1 MRKVIGGLCC
11 AIVALQIL
19 VAVPLV
25 VCCAFYVAVQGGHG
39 GPFVVELHTGP
50 RPPTTIAPAE
60 FPPPEPLSVAP
71 TATALAPP
79 RNVIP
84 TTTPP
89 SDHPILQTR
98 QVQGSPLAGTV
109 LESCESPA
117 QEQELFLAALEKAAA
132 VCAQEPCKT
141 PVELASDESFVLSAA
156 NCADVCSATT
166 HPLVTVKEPVS
177 HLLAHLY
184 QMAELDERTGHFD
197 RADQWRAL
205 ARGLRIEE

>member
-11 AIVALQIL
+11 AIVALQVL
-19 VAVPLV
+19 VAVPLA
-25 VCCAFYVAVQGGHG
+25 VCCAFYVAVQSGHG

-50 RPPTTIAPAE
+50 RSPATIAPAD
-60 FPPPEPLSVAP
+60 FPPPQELSPPPAVA
-71 TATALAPP
+71 ALAPP

-84 TTTPP
+84 TTSPQ

-132 VCAQEPCKT
+132 GCSHEPCKT
-141 PVELASDESFVLSAA
+141 PVELTSDESYLSAA
-156 NCADVCSATT
+156 PICSDVCPATT
-166 HPLVTVKEPVS
+166 HAVVADKEPVS
-177 HLLAHLY
+177 QLLAHLY
-184 QMAELDERTGHFD
+184 EMAELDEQTGHYD
-197 RADQWRAL
+197 RADQWRAF
-205 ARGLRIEE
+205 ARELRTEP